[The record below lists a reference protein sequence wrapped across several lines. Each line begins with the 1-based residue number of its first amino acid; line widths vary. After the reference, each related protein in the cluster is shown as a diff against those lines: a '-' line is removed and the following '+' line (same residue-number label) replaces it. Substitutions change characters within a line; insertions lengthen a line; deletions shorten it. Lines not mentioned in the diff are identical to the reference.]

1 MPPKREPRPLPR
13 RSGRLRRVRAIAR

>member
-13 RSGRLRRVRAIAR
+13 SSARLRRVRAIAR

>member
-13 RSGRLRRVRAIAR
+13 RRARLPRVRAMPR